1 MSPNTLPLIPR
12 TALRSAKNSVARK
25 LTVLLSTD
33 NAVARLWAAA
43 DHDPQAAIAL
53 ADSLDVRIDSL
64 TIGIALLRHEAQC
77 VIEARKGAAA

>member
-1 MSPNTLPLIPR
+1 MTQR
-12 TALRSAKNSVARK
+12 TALGAARGSVARK
-25 LTVLLSTD
+25 LTTLLSSD

-53 ADSLDVRIDSL
+53 ADSLDARIGSL
-64 TIGIALLRHEAQC
+64 VTGVALLRHEAKA